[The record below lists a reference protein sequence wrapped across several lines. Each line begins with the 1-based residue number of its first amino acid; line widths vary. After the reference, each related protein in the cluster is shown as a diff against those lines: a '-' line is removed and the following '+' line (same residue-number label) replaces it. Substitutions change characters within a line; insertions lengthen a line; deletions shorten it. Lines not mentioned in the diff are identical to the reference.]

1 MRTRPASLRV
11 EDGTVQLRE
20 LAGELC
26 RAGRDAGLDEVG
38 IASARPFS
46 ATLAH
51 LEARKAAGLHG
62 GMHFTYGDP
71 ERATDPAR
79 SVPGARSLVV
89 GLRSYRRTDAEPP
102 PRPGEGPWA
111 RVARYSWS
119 DHYQPLRQ
127 ALGAVQRRLTALGWA
142 ARVLADD
149 NALVDR
155 EAAYR
160 AGQGWY
166 GKNTLLLAPG
176 RGSWFVIGSVVTD
189 APLLP
194 GSDPVADGC
203 GSCARCL
210 PACPTGAIIAPG
222 VLDARR
228 CLAWL
233 LEAPGAFPKEYRR
246 SLGDR
251 LYGCD
256 DCQEAC
262 PPNRASD
269 RHRPPPAPDP
279 GDEPWIDVVALLDL
293 DDEALMARVGRWY
306 VPRRQARYVRRNAL
320 VVLGNIGD
328 GADQRVERCLRDALG
343 DGDPLLRAHAVWA
356 AGRLGRLDLLRPMVG
371 AEEDDA
377 VRTELRDALAAH

>member
-1 MRTRPASLRV
+1 
-11 EDGTVQLRE
+11 
-20 LAGELC
+20 
-26 RAGRDAGLDEVG
+26 
-38 IASARPFS
+38 
-46 ATLAH
+46 
-51 LEARKAAGLHG
+51 
-62 GMHFTYGDP
+62 MHFTYGDP

-79 SVPGARSLVV
+79 AVPGARSLVV
-89 GLRSYRRTDAEPP
+89 GLHYYRRTDAEPP
-102 PRPGEGPWA
+102 SRPGEGPWA

-119 DHYQPLRQ
+119 DHYRPLRQ
-127 ALGAVQRRLTALGWA
+127 ALGLVQSRLTALGWA

-160 AGQGWY
+160 AGLGWY

-189 APLLP
+189 APLP
-194 GSDPVADGC
+194 PSPRPVADGC
-203 GSCARCL
+203 GSCTRCL
-210 PACPTGAIIAPG
+210 PACPTGALIAPG

-233 LEAPGAFPKEYRR
+233 LEAPGAFPKEYRL

-262 PPNRASD
+262 PPNRAAD

-279 GDEPWIDVVALLDL
+279 GDEPWLDVVALLAL
-293 DDEALMARVGRWY
+293 DDEALLARVGRWY

-328 GADQRVERCLRDALG
+328 GGDQRVEACLRDALG
-343 DGDPLLRAHAVWA
+343 DRDPLLRAHAVWA
-356 AGRLGRLDLLRPMVG
+356 AGRLGRLDLVSPMLG
-371 AEEDDA
+371 TEEDDE
-377 VRTELRDALAAH
+377 VRTELRDALAGP